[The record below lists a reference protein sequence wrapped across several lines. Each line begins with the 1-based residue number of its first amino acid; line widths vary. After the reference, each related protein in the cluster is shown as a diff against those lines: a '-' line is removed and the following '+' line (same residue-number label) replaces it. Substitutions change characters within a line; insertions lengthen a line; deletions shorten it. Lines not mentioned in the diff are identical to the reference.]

1 MKKIIRI
8 ISYSAIWGVAALIY
22 SCAPEACLE
31 ETGSFLNA
39 SLYNNTSKK
48 KESPDS
54 LTIYGLNH
62 ETNKIYDKT
71 AGVQPALLPLNQSAN
86 NCSFIIRI
94 NGITDTITFN
104 YTSRPH
110 LVSKECGYAIFHNL
124 IDTPFYTKNAIDYIY
139 TASRNVTN
147 VNEENIRIFY

>member
-1 MKKIIRI
+1 MKRVIRI
-8 ISYSAIWGVAALIY
+8 IIFSSIWWFTALIY

-39 SLYNNTSKK
+39 SLYNDTTKK

-62 ETNKIYDKT
+62 ETSKLYDK
-71 AGVQPALLPLNQSAN
+71 AKGVQPALLPLDQSAD
-86 NCSFIIRI
+86 NCSFIVRI
-94 NGITDTITFN
+94 NGITDTITFR

-110 LVSKECGYAIFHNL
+110 LISKECGYAIFHNL
-124 IDTPFYTKNAIDYIY
+124 VDTPFYTKNAIDYIY
-139 TASRNVTN
+139 SASRNVTN
-147 VNEENIRIFY
+147 VHEENIRIFY

>member
-1 MKKIIRI
+1 MKRIIRI
-8 ISYSAIWGVAALIY
+8 ILYSVIWGFASLIY

-31 ETGSFLNA
+31 ETESFLNA
-39 SLYNNTSKK
+39 SLYNNTTKK

-54 LTIYGLNH
+54 LTLYGLNH
-62 ETNKIYDKT
+62 ETNKLYNKT
-71 AGVQPALLPLNQSAN
+71 EGVQPALFPLDQLAN

-94 NGITDTITFN
+94 NGITDTITFR
-104 YTSRPH
+104 YTSRLH
-110 LVSKECGYAIFHNL
+110 LISKECGYTIYHNI

-139 TASRNVTN
+139 TASRNITT